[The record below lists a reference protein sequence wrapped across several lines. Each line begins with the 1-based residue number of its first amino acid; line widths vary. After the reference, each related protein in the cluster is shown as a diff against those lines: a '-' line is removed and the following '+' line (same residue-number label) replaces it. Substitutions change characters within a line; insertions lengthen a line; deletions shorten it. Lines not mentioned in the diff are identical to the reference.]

1 MMPSPPI
8 NDSYD
13 TCNSAGSQPAAPK
26 FALIRSIAP
35 VAIPTWSFYP
45 QIARSPQRAHTG
57 FAENRS
63 RQPILSNLIN
73 PKPAAKSP

>member
-1 MMPSPPI
+1 MVDPHPLGLHRVR
-8 NDSYD
+8 
-13 TCNSAGSQPAAPK
+13 TPAAPK